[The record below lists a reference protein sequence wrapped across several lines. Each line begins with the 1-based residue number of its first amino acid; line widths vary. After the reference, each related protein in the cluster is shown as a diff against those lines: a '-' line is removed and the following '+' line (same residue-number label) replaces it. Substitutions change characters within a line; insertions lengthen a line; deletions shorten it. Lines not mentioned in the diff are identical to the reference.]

1 MFELQY
7 IVIGLV
13 QGITEFLPISSSAH
27 LILISALTNWED
39 HGIFTDIAV
48 HVGTLGA
55 VIIYLF
61 AHIKKIL
68 IDFFS
73 FKKNYFHQSDLW
85 GIKIIIATIPA
96 LIVGFFVYE
105 YLLDYLRNL
114 VVIAWAS
121 IIFGIILYF
130 ADHRGQSRK
139 KWEELK
145 FWEIFVV
152 GTFQVL
158 AFIPGASRAGVT
170 ITGARILNVKRD
182 SAAIFSMLLS
192 IPIIAASLTIA
203 LLDIYSMQDVAIDLT
218 QSIIATFFSFVT
230 AIISIHTM
238 MKIIQFTNFNI
249 FIIYRIILGI
259 TLLIIYV

>member
-27 LILISALTNWED
+27 LILISALTDWED
-39 HGIFTDIAV
+39 QGIFTDIAV

-130 ADHRGQSRK
+130 ADHRGQSSK
-139 KWEELK
+139 KWEELR

-152 GTFQVL
+152 GIFQVL

-192 IPIIAASLTIA
+192 IPIIAASLILT
-203 LLDIYSMQDVAIDLT
+203 LLDIYSMQDIVIDLT
-218 QSIIATFFSFVT
+218 QPIIATFFSFVT

-238 MKIIQFTNFNI
+238 MKILQFTNFNI
-249 FIIYRIILGI
+249 FIIYRILLGI
-259 TLLIIYV
+259 TLLIIYA